1 LGNPWRIYINVNPT
15 GIFYE
20 VCSIYRTLEKMF
32 DKNHISYPLL
42 SLLLLFGACHLK
54 PLPKRSIKDKAASLV
69 SPACKLPVPTQ
80 PEEVAPAIDTAGF
93 KLTGFLDV
101 NNYKL
106 QYESSGFL
114 NGDSLKDKVV
124 VLQEY
129 NEGGIYNPR
138 LTIVLLGKS
147 EGFSLYSKSQTIMPP
162 EYSTENDYKIF
173 DTEEVKIEEGKL
185 VFDLYAIGPNG
196 HIYFDFS
203 WINNKL
209 VLHELTGNFMG
220 AGSHSA
226 ITYLAKT
233 ETEGMVTE
241 TTVNTM
247 REEMPSDASMRP
259 LTLRCSTNFENFE
272 YDRCLQEITK

>member
-1 LGNPWRIYINVNPT
+1 
-15 GIFYE
+15 
-20 VCSIYRTLEKMF
+20 MF
-32 DKNHISYPLL
+32 NKTHISYPLL
-42 SLLLLFGACHLK
+42 SLLLLFGACHQK

-69 SPACKLPVPTQ
+69 SPDSKLPVPTL
-80 PEEVAPAIDTAGF
+80 PEEVAIDTTGF
-93 KLTGFLDV
+93 KLIDFLNA

-114 NGDSLKDKVV
+114 NGDSLTDKVV

-147 EGFSLYSKSQTIMPP
+147 EGFSVYAKSQTIMPP

-173 DTEEVKIEEGKL
+173 DTEDVTIEAGKL
-185 VFDLYAIGPNG
+185 VFALYGIGPNG
-196 HIYFDFS
+196 HIYYDYS

-209 VLHELTGNFMG
+209 VLHEFTGNFMG

-233 ETEGMVTE
+233 ETDGMVTE

-247 REEMPSDASMRP
+247 NEEMPSETTKR
-259 LTLRCSTNFENFE
+259 LVKLRCPSNFENFE
-272 YDRCLQEITK
+272 YDRCLQEIMQ

>member
-1 LGNPWRIYINVNPT
+1 
-15 GIFYE
+15 
-20 VCSIYRTLEKMF
+20 MF
-32 DKNHISYPLL
+32 NKNYLSYPLL
-42 SLLLLFGACHLK
+42 SFLFWLGACHQHSPKLSNKAK
-54 PLPKRSIKDKAASLV
+54 PAPSLTPT
-69 SPACKLPVPTQ
+69 SKLPVPTQ

-93 KLTGFLDV
+93 NLIGFLNA

-114 NGDSLKDKVV
+114 NGDGLKDKVV

-129 NEGGIYNPR
+129 NEGGIYNSR

-147 EGFSLYSKSQTIMPP
+147 EGFSLYSKSQTIMPV
-162 EYSTENDYKIF
+162 EYSTESDSKLF

-196 HIYFDFS
+196 HIYFDYS

-220 AGSHSA
+220 AGSHSS
-226 ITYLAKT
+226 ITFLAKT

-259 LTLRCSTNFENFE
+259 VKLRCPTNFENFE
-272 YDRCLQEITK
+272 YDRCLQEIIK

>member
-1 LGNPWRIYINVNPT
+1 
-15 GIFYE
+15 
-20 VCSIYRTLEKMF
+20 MF
-32 DKNHISYPLL
+32 NKNYLSYPLL
-42 SLLLLFGACHLK
+42 SLLLLFGACHQK
-54 PLPKRSIKDKAASLV
+54 PLPKRSIKDKTASLV
-69 SPACKLPVPTQ
+69 SPDSKLPVPTQ

-162 EYSTENDYKIF
+162 EYSTESDYKIF
-173 DTEEVKIEEGKL
+173 DTEEVTIEAGKL
-185 VFDLYAIGPNG
+185 VFDLYSIGPNG
-196 HIYFDFS
+196 HIYFDYS
-203 WINNKL
+203 WNNNKL
-209 VLHELTGNFMG
+209 VLHELTGTFMG

-247 REEMPSDASMRP
+247 NEETPSETTKRP
-259 LTLRCSTNFENFE
+259 VKLRCPANFENFE
-272 YDRCLQEITK
+272 YNLCLQEIIK